1 MKYQSE
7 LIILQSYKN
16 IIKLT
21 AIAIQNRRRRRSN
34 TMQLLPKNISGR
46 RTSNIVDSPSIDKH
60 ASGGGNSFRT
70 KILKCVGR
78 GRTDKT
84 TTTTSPSEI
93 YSSSSCAHD
102 MIKRPKVIP
111 SMKSSSTSSI
121 ARDFCT
127 QSCLSLSDRTEDT
140 ELMMSSYSCNNNTIV
155 HEEPQVHVRRL
166 TSTEEEEDYECSS
179 ASSYRDSASYVSE
192 SSDDSSWSSEDEGE
206 GYSSSD
212 DDVSLSSMDPA
223 ELYESSNIQN
233 MLQSASTS
241 SKRRLQRY
249 DDCLVPTRAEQQ
261 AYIDHIKASVAQEV
275 APPSPSII
283 KPPSGTDSSTVS
295 DDSHQ
300 EVEVPICQECQE
312 EVTFPDICCR
322 HHPNI
327 HLKKFS
333 TTRNKWLT
341 LFDVCPIC
349 EAHDDFKQ
357 QYDRRSMPCP
367 PTSNEEEDESMTL
380 HFVRCRI

>member
-1 MKYQSE
+1 
-7 LIILQSYKN
+7 
-16 IIKLT
+16 
-21 AIAIQNRRRRRSN
+21 
-34 TMQLLPKNISGR
+34 MQLLPKNISGR
-46 RTSNIVDSPSIDKH
+46 RASNIVDSPTIDKH
-60 ASGGGNSFRT
+60 TSGNASSFRK

-84 TTTTSPSEI
+84 TNSPSELS
-93 YSSSSCAHD
+93 SSSSCAHD
-102 MIKRPKVIP
+102 MINRPKMIP

-121 ARDFCT
+121 ARDFST

-140 ELMMSSYSCNNNTIV
+140 ELMMSSYSCNNNTIICHDNDVV
-155 HEEPQVHVRRL
+155 HEYQPVRRL
-166 TSTEEEEDYECSS
+166 TSTKEEDYECSTT
-179 ASSYRDSASYVSE
+179 SSYRGSSSYVSE
-192 SSDDSSWSSEDEGE
+192 SCDDSSWSSYEEDGGE

-212 DDVSLSSMDPA
+212 DDDVSLSSMDSA

-233 MLQSASTS
+233 MLLSASTS

-275 APPSPSII
+275 ALPSPSII
-283 KPPSGTDSSTVS
+283 TPPLGTDSSRER
-295 DDSHQ
+295 DGSHQ
-300 EVEVPICQECQE
+300 EEEVPICQECQE

-327 HLKKFS
+327 HLKRFS
-333 TTRNKWLT
+333 QTRNKWLT

-357 QYDRRSMPCP
+357 QYDRSRRVMPSP
-367 PTSNEEEDESMTL
+367 PRRDDEEDGSMSL
-380 HFVRCRI
+380 HFVKCRI